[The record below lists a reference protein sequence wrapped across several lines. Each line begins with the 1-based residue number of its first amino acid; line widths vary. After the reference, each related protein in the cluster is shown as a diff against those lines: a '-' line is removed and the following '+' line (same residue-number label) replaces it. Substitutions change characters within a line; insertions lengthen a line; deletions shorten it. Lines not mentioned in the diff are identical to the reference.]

1 MKIHCVIAT
10 SIHPSI
16 HPTVRPSIHPTL
28 HQSTNAMMAI
38 DIHTHSLSTHTHN
51 YNSTSAP
58 SSGSRASPRPARYAC
73 SASNAVADAA
83 AGTGTLS
90 ADAASTWHHG
100 ATASTAVSGVPS
112 PLQRQLQRRRQVVVV
127 VPVCL
132 WVLGDNAPAIAFYR
146 RHGFEVVVT
155 DRHAR
160 FGRRRDYKYFC
171 MIRTLSVPLV
181 GPGPAAM

>member
-1 MKIHCVIAT
+1 M
-10 SIHPSI
+10 
-16 HPTVRPSIHPTL
+16 
-28 HQSTNAMMAI
+28 
-38 DIHTHSLSTHTHN
+38 
-51 YNSTSAP
+51 
-58 SSGSRASPRPARYAC
+58 RASVRACRYGGLLLERVIRCIVREATKLVADQLP
-73 SASNAVADAA
+73 SADAA